1 MSDFNIFDIAGSGMQ
16 AQNVRMNLIASN
28 MANADSVAGSREEAY
43 KAQKPVFKAV
53 MDNAMSHDPL
63 KQAANKVSV
72 SKIIESKQAVL
83 SEYSPNHPL
92 ADENGYIYRSNV
104 NPVEEMAD
112 MISASR
118 SFQNNIEVI
127 NSTKKMM
134 SAVINLGK

>member
-92 ADENGYIYRSNV
+92 SDANGYIYRSNV

-134 SAVINLGK
+134 TAVINLGK